1 MMPAESRLL
10 KKPSRAA
17 GVLLSPDFGRVPVFT
32 NRDILAAT
40 RISPSA
46 AARALAA
53 LAHDGILVQV
63 TRGVWAR
70 PNHPD
75 FSPYAIVPFL
85 LGASVRTGGWQ
96 DAEPGYVSLLSALSL
111 HGLIDQIP
119 RTIQIVVGGQRPPI
133 RSPVG
138 VYTFHRVQRSLLTGY
153 EPGGRLANF
162 ELATPT
168 KALFDT
174 LYLSTRRGRRHT
186 FLPELDLSP
195 LVSDAE
201 MRRYIALIS
210 SVSLQTAVLNRWLLV
225 RRRTRGN

>member
-1 MMPAESRLL
+1 
-10 KKPSRAA
+10 
-17 GVLLSPDFGRVPVFT
+17 V
-32 NRDILAAT
+32 
-40 RISPSA
+40 
-46 AARALAA
+46 ARALAA
-53 LAHDGILVQV
+53 LANDGIVVRV

-85 LGASVRTGGWQ
+85 LGASARTSGWQ

-138 VYTFHRVQRSLLTGY
+138 VYTFHRVQPNLLTGY

-174 LYLSTRRGRRHT
+174 IYISTRRGRKHT

-195 LVSDAE
+195 RVSDAE

-210 SVSLQTAVLNRWLLV
+210 SVSLQTAVLTRWQLL
-225 RRRTRGN
+225 RQRTRVS

>member
-1 MMPAESRLL
+1 MPTEPHPLTKRSRI
-10 KKPSRAA
+10 A
-17 GVLLSPDFGRVPVFT
+17 GVLLSPDFGRAPVFT

-40 RISPSA
+40 PNSPSA
-46 AARALAA
+46 VARALAA
-53 LAHDGILVQV
+53 LARDGIIVQV

-75 FSPYAIVPFL
+75 FSPYAVVPFL
-85 LGASVRTGGWQ
+85 LGASARRGGRH

-138 VYTFHRVQRSLLTGY
+138 VYSFHRVQRDLLTGY

-174 LYLSTRRGRRHT
+174 LYISTRRGRKHA
-186 FLPELDLSP
+186 FLPELDLSRM
-195 LVSDAE
+195 VSDAE

-225 RRRTRGN
+225 RRRKGVN